1 MRASPSFIDFIL
13 KEWLL
18 AVSTAG
24 LAATSLQLGRLPRFS
39 TDELEVLWI
48 LAMLFITV
56 KGVEKSGLTRNL
68 ALRLERG
75 RLVPLKLTLGI
86 FFLSMVITNDVA
98 LLAMVPLTLLLDARR
113 KGLLVILEALAA
125 NAGSALTPFGNPQ
138 NLFIYW
144 HYDLEPFQFIGTIAP
159 FSLFFGGVLTLS
171 ALAIRCRHTP
181 PCSVAS
187 APVESKAW
195 IHSLL
200 LVLLI
205 LTVLRLLPLWTT
217 VAVLAYTLLLDRRSL
232 AIDYALLGTFL
243 CFFGLTDNLATLLA
257 SRLDHGDHVFLFSA
271 LASQVMSNVPAALL
285 FADFTP
291 HWQAL
296 LWGVSVGGFG
306 TLVASLANLIA
317 WRLYVRDR
325 NTTNT
330 AGFTL
335 AFLGLGFAAFFMGL
349 MLYNLV
355 SL

>member
-1 MRASPSFIDFIL
+1 MRTTHSFIDFFL

-18 AVSTAG
+18 LASASG
-24 LAATSLQLGRLPRFS
+24 LAATSLHLGRLPRFS
-39 TDELEVLWI
+39 SDELQVLWI
-48 LAMLFITV
+48 LAMLFIAV

-75 RLVPLKLTLGI
+75 RQVPLKLVLGT
-86 FFLSMVITNDVA
+86 FFLSMVITNDVT

-144 HYDLEPFQFIGTIAP
+144 HYELEPLQFISAIAP
-159 FSLFFGGVLTLS
+159 FSLFFGGLLTLG
-171 ALAIRCRHTP
+171 ALAVRCHRAVSSP
-181 PCSVAS
+181 VEP
-187 APVESKAW
+187 APVDGHAW
-195 IHSLL
+195 LHGVL

-217 VAVLAYTLLLDRRSL
+217 VALPAYALLFDRRSL

-243 CFFGLTDNLATLLA
+243 CLFGFTDNLATLLA
-257 SRLDHGDHVFLFSA
+257 GELAHRDHVFLFSA

-285 FADFTP
+285 FADFTQ
-291 HWQAL
+291 HWRAL

-306 TLVASLANLIA
+306 TLLASLANLIA

-325 NTTNT
+325 NTANAT
-330 AGFTL
+330 GFTF
-335 AFLGLGFAAFFMGL
+335 AFLGSGFAAFFLGL
-349 MLYNLV
+349 MLYRLL
-355 SL
+355 SA